1 MGDNYVL
8 HPPMRTSGSDS
19 YKNDP
24 QPRTLNPLPL
34 RTQQGQTI
42 SYQTVWNGVSDF
54 DLDNFQSRQ
63 NIVRPKITLCG
74 YPTWCIRKHLSAW
87 SHKPMCGYANPV
99 RDVNNTVCGYPN
111 PVHNANI
118 TVYGY
123 PNPVHNTNLMVRN
136 ANLTVRDPN
145 LMVRDH
151 TNPMRETN
159 NTVCGYA
166 NPMREANNSAGI
178 HQPRDWSIRTANDYQ
193 PQQND
198 SATND
203 NFTTTQLCS
212 MSLQSEESAPPLPWS
227 LRANRQWRNLVAYW
241 LLGLCNNYGYVVMLS
256 AAHDILSQN
265 FNTNTVVMVVKR
277 KEREGTGC
285 SEQSAQ
291 LSSGAIFE
299 CSPASRSLEIEELCT
314 NVFCDCERRVLG
326 SARILLVV
334 LLEAG
339 GFVLVAFATADWM
352 ALLGV
357 VSTSLGSGLGEVT
370 LLSYSTFFDKNV
382 VSTWSSGTGGA
393 GILGAS
399 SYAGLTSLGLSPSK
413 SLLIMLVIPALMA
426 FS

>member
-1 MGDNYVL
+1 MAPLEPGAAAPAA
-8 HPPMRTSGSDS
+8 PPPSLW
-19 YKNDP
+19 P
-24 QPRTLNPLPL
+24 
-34 RTQQGQTI
+34 
-42 SYQTVWNGVSDF
+42 
-54 DLDNFQSRQ
+54 
-63 NIVRPKITLCG
+63 
-74 YPTWCIRKHLSAW
+74 W
-87 SHKPMCGYANPV
+87 SV
-99 RDVNNTVCGYPN
+99 
-111 PVHNANI
+111 
-118 TVYGY
+118 
-123 PNPVHNTNLMVRN
+123 
-136 ANLTVRDPN
+136 
-145 LMVRDH
+145 
-151 TNPMRETN
+151 
-159 NTVCGYA
+159 
-166 NPMREANNSAGI
+166 
-178 HQPRDWSIRTANDYQ
+178 
-193 PQQND
+193 ND

-265 FNTNTVVMVVKR
+265 FNTNTVEFKLISCNSVLCPPKMYDTAPIVIYS
-277 KEREGTGC
+277 GFCCNTC
-285 SEQSAQ
+285 SSFVATEEAK
-291 LSSGAIFE
+291 G
-299 CSPASRSLEIEELCT
+299 PEELCT